1 MTFLRRLRS
10 SLRPWRRFLPGAC
23 GAGRRT
29 SYSQGAED
37 LLIADALAFCGC
49 TERSYLDVGAFDAF
63 NLSNTYHFYRQG
75 WRGVLVEANPHLAR
89 GLRLDRPGDV
99 VVNCGVGATAGAALE
114 FFVMSESVLSTFNRE
129 QAERLQAEGLARIL
143 EVIPLPVR
151 TLEDIVMKECG
162 GRSPAFLSLD
172 IEGVDLE
179 VVRSTDWNRVRPA
192 VVCVETRE
200 YTPQGAGRRIS
211 EINALLA
218 EAGYGVFAETCH
230 NTIHLDSRLRP
241 AHGSPGGKN

>member
-23 GAGRRT
+23 GAGRRV

-49 TERSYLDVGAFDAF
+49 KERSYLDVGAFDAF
-63 NLSNTYHFYRQG
+63 NLSNTYHFYRRG
-75 WRGVLVEANPHLAR
+75 WRGVLVEANPRLAR

-99 VVNCGVGATAGAALE
+99 VVNCGVGPTAGAALE
-114 FFVMSESVLSTFNRE
+114 FFVMSESVLSTFSRE

-151 TLEDIVMKECG
+151 TLEDIIRQECG

-172 IEGVDLE
+172 IEGVDVE
-179 VVRSTDWNRVRPA
+179 VVTSTDWSRVRPA

-200 YTPQGAGRRIS
+200 YTAQGAGRRVS
-211 EINALLA
+211 EINTHLA
-218 EAGYGVFAETCH
+218 AAGYAVYAETCH
-230 NTIHLDSRLRP
+230 NTIHMDAEMGRAIS
-241 AHGSPGGKN
+241 